1 MSWFSIAGIKEEI
14 RKITWPNRKD
24 MTRNTTIVIG
34 FILFFVAY
42 FILTE
47 FVLVWALQQLGL
59 AGL

>member
-14 RKITWPNRKD
+14 RKITWPNRKV